1 MREKVCTVKRL
12 RENDHIEHTDRRMI
26 RSPIVCP
33 SSIGR
38 KPQLDALLERLDA
51 AIAGSGR
58 MILLGGDAGVGKSR
72 LVRDLK
78 QEASNRQIRIIEG
91 RCTSTESSVPY
102 GPLMNALRFRIAKGE
117 GQAVAEILGPLRAVL
132 APIFPQLE
140 PNAGETSEPSPERE
154 RERPFEL
161 IFAVL
166 ERLAAE
172 EPMLLVLEDVH
183 WADQTSLELLHH
195 LAHRAPSHAM
205 LVLATYRSDE
215 LHSAHPLRRL
225 LGSLARD
232 RVGEDIRVRPL
243 DRDETAEMLRCM
255 LGMEP
260 DAAFAAAIWRR
271 SEGNPFFVEELL
283 SVLATSGALEPNAEA
298 AAILERAPL
307 PSTVSEAVL
316 ERVNAL
322 EPRAVETLSV
332 AAVIGRSFD
341 FEDLRGVLGMS
352 ELELLEVLE
361 QLVARQLL
369 REDRIERKD
378 SYSFP
383 HALMQEAVYES
394 LISRRRRLLHR
405 RVALV
410 LEKRVGRTPSRL
422 DELAFHFRIGG
433 DHEKAWYYARLA
445 GDEAVRL
452 RAWDD
457 AASHYDNALAS
468 LEEMADE
475 SERAADLLERLAGVA
490 WRRSQSAAG
499 RQYTEEALRIRRA
512 LGHNEET
519 ARLLRRIASLRI
531 EDGDT
536 EGAGEALD
544 EALKLLGN
552 ASQSTQLSAIYD
564 DLGKL
569 SLARGEMDRA
579 ERLLTHGLSL
589 ASQDAQS
596 AEEVPALVSLG
607 ELSILGGDVSAG
619 VSRLDLALAL
629 LREGRLPFER
639 LARVYAEGVRVLILA
654 QEYQRALAWA
664 DAAIALCMKQG
675 IVGFDALFRAMRAVI
690 LTITS
695 GEEDTLAEA
704 RSAVEELRRT
714 ERSELRDALRMLAYV
729 HRARGEM
736 MEARAAYEEAAT
748 LGDRGR
754 PVGLALVALAEGRNE
769 EAAEILA
776 AAVEAVPPSQPLV
789 ARQLLPHLVEALV
802 AVGRIKE
809 AERFVEKTPQLQDPW
824 AGVAQ
829 LHHGVGLL
837 RLAQGKTGEAKSELS
852 QAADAWD
859 KTGNRLESRR
869 ARVALLEA
877 MLSGDDPSEGLA
889 LGRQLL
895 EELGRPLLPRER
907 ESVRRILRRAG
918 VRTRPA
924 RQRDERAEKS
934 PLTSREEA
942 VLREVAQGRTNREIA
957 EALGIAEKTVSVHV
971 SHILAKLGCRTRTQA
986 ARFITQ

>member
-1 MREKVCTVKRL
+1 
-12 RENDHIEHTDRRMI
+12 
-26 RSPIVCP
+26 
-33 SSIGR
+33 
-38 KPQLDALLERLDA
+38 
-51 AIAGSGR
+51 
-58 MILLGGDAGVGKSR
+58 
-72 LVRDLK
+72 
-78 QEASNRQIRIIEG
+78 
-91 RCTSTESSVPY
+91 
-102 GPLMNALRFRIAKGE
+102 MNALRFRIAKGE
-117 GQAVAEILGPLRAVL
+117 GQAAAEFLGPLRAVL

-140 PNAGETSEPSPERE
+140 PPNTGESTEASQDRE
-154 RERPFEL
+154 RDRPFEL

-232 RVGEDIRVRPL
+232 RVGEDIRVQPL
-243 DRDETAEMLRCM
+243 DRSETGEMLRCM
-255 LGMEP
+255 LGVEP
-260 DAAFAAAIWRR
+260 DPAFAAAIWRR

-283 SVLATSGALEPNAEA
+283 SVLATSGGLEPNKEA

-322 EPRAVETLSV
+322 ESRAIETLSV

-361 QLVARQLL
+361 QLVAHQLL
-369 REDRIERKD
+369 REDRIEHKD

-405 RVALV
+405 RVAQV

-433 DHEKAWYYARLA
+433 DHEKAWYYAKLA

-457 AASHYDNALAS
+457 AAAHYENAVAS
-468 LEEMADE
+468 LEEMSDE

-490 WRRSQSAAG
+490 WRRSKSAAG

-519 ARLLRRIASLRI
+519 ARLLRRVASLSI

-536 EGAGEALD
+536 ERAGEALD
-544 EALKLLGN
+544 EALRLLGN
-552 ASQSTQLSAIYD
+552 TSHSTQLSAIYD
-564 DLGKL
+564 DLGRL

-579 ERLLTHGLSL
+579 ERLLMHGLSL

-596 AEEVPALVSLG
+596 AEEVPALVSLA

-654 QEYQRALAWA
+654 QEYQRALVWA
-664 DAAIALCMKQG
+664 DAAIALCTKQG
-675 IVGFDALFRAMRAVI
+675 IVGFDALFRAMRAVV
-690 LTITS
+690 LTISS
-695 GEEDTLAEA
+695 GEEDTLAQA
-704 RSAVEELRRT
+704 AAAVDDLRRT
-714 ERSELRDALRMLAYV
+714 QRPELRDALRMLAYV
-729 HRARGEM
+729 HRARGELN
-736 MEARAAYEEAAT
+736 EARSAYEEAAT
-748 LGDRGR
+748 LGERGR
-754 PVGLALVALAEGRNE
+754 PVGIALVGMAEGRTV

-789 ARQLLPHLVEALV
+789 ARQLLPYLVEALV
-802 AVGRIKE
+802 AVGRIKD
-809 AERFVEKTPQLQDPW
+809 AERFVEATPRLQDPS

-829 LHHGVGLL
+829 LHHAVGLL
-837 RLAQGKTGEAKSELS
+837 RLAQGRAEDAKFELS
-852 QAADAWD
+852 LAVEAWD
-859 KTGNRLESRR
+859 RTGNRLESRR

-877 MLSGDDPSEGLA
+877 TLSAGESSAGLA

-895 EELGRPLLPRER
+895 DELGRPLLPRER
-907 ESVRRILRRAG
+907 ENVRRILRRAG
-918 VRTRPA
+918 VRTRPTP
-924 RQRDERAEKS
+924 QRDERVDKS
-934 PLTSREEA
+934 PLTTREET

-971 SHILAKLGCRTRTQA
+971 SHILAKLGCKTRTQA